1 MINRG
6 KVFPRLRLFMS
17 PELSDK
23 MSEPETIS
31 RNQEQSSYRQIFK
44 ATSLFGGVQVFQI
57 IIGIVRTKFVAVLLG
72 TAGVG
77 IIGLFNAPLQLI
89 LSVTGLGITFSAVR
103 DIAEAYGS
111 DDNTRIGQTVMTL
124 RRWSWFAGI
133 LGLVVT
139 AAMSRLL
146 SKWTFGNEE
155 YTWAF
160 LWLSVTMLMQTVSN
174 GQRSLLQAGRR
185 LQDLA
190 RASVW
195 GSLLGLVTSVP
206 LYYLF
211 GVKGIVPS
219 LILTAATSL
228 LLTWFYSKKVVVQHV
243 KMSFRETL
251 ESGKKM
257 VKLGLVITI
266 TGIIGF
272 LTGYILNAYI
282 SRTGGVDQVG
292 LYNAGWSVIGQSTGL
307 VFAAMTTD
315 YYPRLSSIN
324 YDNKKITSLVNQQA
338 EMVLLIL
345 LPVIVLIIV
354 ALPLLIRLLYTSSF
368 LPVIS
373 FASWMVIGIILKG
386 LVWPVGFIFPA
397 KGDLK
402 VFGGIEISA
411 MTFDIIINILGYRF
425 YGLEGLGVSYIVGYV
440 FGLIITLYFARRKYN
455 FIYAKS
461 TISIFI
467 ISISLIVIVFI
478 LSYFLN
484 GAARY
489 ALGILMSG
497 AAVLYSFY
505 GLDRRLGL
513 KPVIRNYVSSVL
525 KKRED

>member
-1 MINRG
+1 
-6 KVFPRLRLFMS
+6 
-17 PELSDK
+17 
-23 MSEPETIS
+23 
-31 RNQEQSSYRQIFK
+31 
-44 ATSLFGGVQVFQI
+44 
-57 IIGIVRTKFVAVLLG
+57 
-72 TAGVG
+72 
-77 IIGLFNAPLQLI
+77 
-89 LSVTGLGITFSAVR
+89 
-103 DIAEAYGS
+103 
-111 DDNTRIGQTVMTL
+111 
-124 RRWSWFAGI
+124 
-133 LGLVVT
+133 
-139 AAMSRLL
+139 
-146 SKWTFGNEE
+146 
-155 YTWAF
+155 
-160 LWLSVTMLMQTVSN
+160 MQTISN

-185 LQDLA
+185 LKYLA

-195 GSLLGLVTSVP
+195 GSLLGLLTSVP
-206 LYYLF
+206 LYYFF

-228 LLTWFYSKKVVVQHV
+228 ILSWFYAEKIEIPPV
-243 KMSFRETL
+243 KMSFRETIV
-251 ESGKKM
+251 SGKNM
-257 VKLGLVITI
+257 VKLGLVITV

-272 LTGYILNAYI
+272 LTGYILNAFI

-315 YYPRLSSIN
+315 YFPRLSSIN
-324 YDNKKITSLVNQQA
+324 SDDKKITALVNQQA
-338 EMVLLIL
+338 VMVLLIL
-345 LPVIVLIIV
+345 MPIIVFLIV
-354 ALPLLIRLLYTSSF
+354 ALPLLIRLLYSSAF
-368 LPVIS
+368 LPMVT

-411 MTFDIIINILGYRF
+411 MIFNIIINILGYMF

-513 KPVIRNYVSSVL
+513 KPVIRNYVSSVF